1 MYHAFAASAT
11 RRFPS
16 RPAVGTITPIPT
28 VPNYPEV
35 DVDEAAQLL
44 AAAQRHHRNDEDD
57 EALGAVTQALD
68 LRPDY
73 PEALELRGTLYLGA
87 TQPEQAFADLTRAVQ
102 LAPKSASARSLRGMA
117 YRQMGLFNEAL
128 TDLNEALRLDPG
140 LRMAYVTR
148 AHVFVR
154 KGDRKRAI
162 EDFTRAL
169 RIGPSPYVHNER
181 AACHYRLGNYA
192 DAIADHAAAV
202 KLDPKDEASCN
213 GLAWILATCPLAH
226 LRDGRRAVE
235 LATRACEETAFAD
248 SGYVDTLAVACAEA
262 GDYAAAIRHGEAV
275 LALVEEKDRGEYEE
289 RLALY
294 RAGKPYHTP
303 GTPA

>member
-1 MYHAFAASAT
+1 M
-11 RRFPS
+11 
-16 RPAVGTITPIPT
+16 
-28 VPNYPEV
+28 
-35 DVDEAAQLL
+35 DEAAQLL
-44 AAAQRHHRNDEDD
+44 AEAQRHHRNGADD

-73 PEALELRGTLYLGA
+73 PDALELRGTLYLGVS
-87 TQPEQAFADLTRAVQ
+87 QPEQAFADLTRAVQ
-102 LAPKSASARSLRGMA
+102 LSPKSASVRSLRGMA
-117 YRQMGLFNEAL
+117 YRQMGLYNEAL
-128 TDLNEALRLDPG
+128 TDLNEALRLDPD

-154 KGDRKRAI
+154 KGDRRRAL

-169 RIGPSPYVHNER
+169 RLGRSAYVYNER

-192 DAIADHAAAV
+192 EAIADHGAAV
-202 KLDPKDEASCN
+202 DMAPTDEASCN
-213 GLAWILATCPLAH
+213 GLAWILATCPQAH
-226 LRDGRRAVE
+226 LRDGLRAVE
-235 LATRACEETAFAD
+235 LATRACTETDFAD
-248 SGYVDTLAVACAEA
+248 SGFVDTLAVAHAEA
-262 GDYAAAIRHGEAV
+262 GNFAEAVRYGEAV
-275 LALVEEKDRGEYEE
+275 LALVEESERPEYEE